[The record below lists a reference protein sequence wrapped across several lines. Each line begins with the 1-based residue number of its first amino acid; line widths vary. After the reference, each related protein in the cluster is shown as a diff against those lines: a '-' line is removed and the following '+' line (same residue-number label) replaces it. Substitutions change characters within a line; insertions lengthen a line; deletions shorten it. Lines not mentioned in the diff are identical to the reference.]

1 MFGLLAKVGGFG
13 LKFLGH
19 TIGTHLFSK
28 ELGGLGVGAAQIVI
42 GAWAFAA
49 SRVLCWPL
57 DTSLSKHAGFRAGI
71 KTAVGS
77 LF

>member
-1 MFGLLAKVGGFG
+1 MFGILAKIGGFG

-42 GAWAFAA
+42 EGLGFRGIAGF
-49 SRVLCWPL
+49 VLAL
-57 DTSLSKHAGFRAGI
+57 YITHAGFRAGI